1 MSWKTDLFRP
11 ECNIGI
17 DINAIPDN
25 DYKTDIM
32 WTCPY
37 CHEPF
42 MNTMYDINHKKNK
55 CCARCSRIISRS
67 TGKSLQEKR
76 PDVAATWHPLLNKG
90 FTPDMVS
97 CTSNMQAWWHCY
109 KCGFDWQT
117 DIYDRC
123 QAKQGAG
130 CPVCSHRLL
139 RRGFNDLMT
148 TYPDIARQWFWKMN
162 GNVKPC
168 DVMPGTKT
176 IIVNGIRQIP
186 WWHCKH
192 CNGNWQATCLART
205 RGDGC
210 PYCNHQRIL
219 TGFNDLQTLY
229 PEVAAQWHPVKNG
242 NVKPCDVMPGTV
254 VKYWWLCPE
263 CGKEW
268 QSAPNTR
275 VQGHGCPACAFRES
289 NEENELA
296 DELCSLFPM
305 YADEIK
311 KYRSACFSKAM
322 KILGI
327 TDVSISKDA
336 RQKEM
341 DIFIP
346 SLRIAFEYNGDW
358 WHGDTMMS
366 KRDTTP
372 ESYHKLKRAAAEMI
386 GIRLAFIWEH
396 DWLNNHDEII
406 ESIKYMIDN
415 PDKPIPVLLSKL
427 KI

>member
-1 MSWKTDLFRP
+1 MNWKTDLFRP

-42 MNTMYDINHKKNK
+42 MNTMYDMNHKRNR

-67 TGKSLQEKR
+67 IGKSLKEKR

-97 CTSNMQAWWHCY
+97 CTSNMQAWWHC
-109 KCGFDWQT
+109 
-117 DIYDRC
+117 
-123 QAKQGAG
+123 
-130 CPVCSHRLL
+130 
-139 RRGFNDLMT
+139 
-148 TYPDIARQWFWKMN
+148 
-162 GNVKPC
+162 
-168 DVMPGTKT
+168 
-176 IIVNGIRQIP
+176 
-186 WWHCKH
+186 KH
-192 CNGNWQATCLART
+192 CNGSWQATCLART

-268 QSAPNTR
+268 QAAPNTR

-296 DELCSLFPM
+296 DELCSLLPT

-327 TDVSISKDA
+327 ADVNISKDA
-336 RQKEM
+336 RQKQM

-358 WHGDTMMS
+358 WHGDAMMS

-372 ESYHKLKRAAAEMI
+372 ESYHKLKRTAAEMI

>member
-17 DINAIPDN
+17 DINVIPDN

-37 CHEPF
+37 CYEPF
-42 MNTMYDINHKKNK
+42 MNTMYDMNHKKNR
-55 CCARCSRIISRS
+55 CCPRCSRIISRS
-67 TGKSLQEKR
+67 SGKSLQEKR
-76 PDVAATWHPLLNKG
+76 PDVEATWHPSLNKG
-90 FTPDMVS
+90 FTPDIVS
-97 CTSNMQAWWHCY
+97 CTSNMQAWWHCN

-123 QAKQGAG
+123 QAKPGAG

-148 TYPDIARQWFWKMN
+148 THPDIAKQWFCKMN

-168 DVMPGTKT
+168 DIMPGT
-176 IIVNGIRQIP
+176 I
-186 WWHCKH
+186 
-192 CNGNWQATCLART
+192 
-205 RGDGC
+205 
-210 PYCNHQRIL
+210 
-219 TGFNDLQTLY
+219 
-229 PEVAAQWHPVKNG
+229 
-242 NVKPCDVMPGTV
+242 

-268 QSAPNTR
+268 QAAPNTR
-275 VQGHGCPACAFRES
+275 VQSHGCPACAFRES

-296 DELCSLFPM
+296 DELCSLLPI
-305 YADEIK
+305 YAYEINNN
-311 KYRSACFSKAM
+311 RSTCFSKAM

-327 TDVSISKDA
+327 TDVNISKDA

-358 WHGDTMMS
+358 WHGDVMMS

-372 ESYHKLKRAAAEMI
+372 ESYHKLKRTTAEMI

-396 DWLNNHDEII
+396 DWFNNHDKII

>member
-1 MSWKTDLFRP
+1 
-11 ECNIGI
+11 
-17 DINAIPDN
+17 
-25 DYKTDIM
+25 
-32 WTCPY
+32 
-37 CHEPF
+37 
-42 MNTMYDINHKKNK
+42 
-55 CCARCSRIISRS
+55 
-67 TGKSLQEKR
+67 
-76 PDVAATWHPLLNKG
+76 
-90 FTPDMVS
+90 
-97 CTSNMQAWWHCY
+97 
-109 KCGFDWQT
+109 
-117 DIYDRC
+117 
-123 QAKQGAG
+123 
-130 CPVCSHRLL
+130 
-139 RRGFNDLMT
+139 
-148 TYPDIARQWFWKMN
+148 
-162 GNVKPC
+162 
-168 DVMPGTKT
+168 
-176 IIVNGIRQIP
+176 
-186 WWHCKH
+186 
-192 CNGNWQATCLART
+192 
-205 RGDGC
+205 
-210 PYCNHQRIL
+210 
-219 TGFNDLQTLY
+219 
-229 PEVAAQWHPVKNG
+229 
-242 NVKPCDVMPGTV
+242 MPGTV

-268 QSAPNTR
+268 QAAPNTR

-296 DELCSLFPM
+296 DELCSLLPT

-327 TDVSISKDA
+327 ADVNISKDA
-336 RQKEM
+336 RQKQM

-358 WHGDTMMS
+358 WHGDAMMS